1 MRCVGGEGVRGE
13 DVWEHVVHVCIG
25 RRMVMTSEGVG
36 RGGSG

>member
-25 RRMVMTSEGVG
+25 RRDDYDQ
-36 RGGSG
+36 